1 MLSFCYLTNGSFTCD
16 GNTLFVCV
24 ALLLLNA
31 CLESEV
37 NVELDGHHVTER
49 RAREKISL

>member
-1 MLSFCYLTNGSFTCD
+1 ML
-16 GNTLFVCV
+16 VCV
-24 ALLLLNA
+24 ALVLLNA

-49 RAREKISL
+49 RAREKSLRRYLCKVRQTIREGIV